1 MEDRGSGY
9 CSSPAALISVRNMFL
24 QFFPHFPRF
33 VWALCCVQQ
42 PSPFLPPQALLLA
55 AVPSS
60 SSKLTPPVGLGP
72 GKRVPQGFGSPLAWD
87 GMGMLR
93 EKL

>member
-24 QFFPHFPRF
+24 GFFPHFSRF
-33 VWALCCVQQ
+33 GWAPCCVQQ
-42 PSPFLPPQALLLA
+42 PSPFLPPPALLLA
-55 AVPSS
+55 ALPSS
-60 SSKLTPPVGLGP
+60 SCRVGTRQDL
-72 GKRVPQGFGSPLAWD
+72 GFGTPLSWGWD
-87 GMGMLR
+87 GTGMLT